1 MKFKTYKTI
10 GSVLT
15 WLSIIS
21 LAIGIISILA
31 LQKQMPLFIALAIC
45 AVTFWFVV
53 VGDIKNR
60 GKDDE
65 GD

>member
-1 MKFKTYKTI
+1 MKFKTYETI

-21 LAIGIISILA
+21 LAIGVMSVLV
-31 LQKQMPLFIALAIC
+31 LHKQMPLFIALAIC
-45 AVTFWFVV
+45 AVTFWFSVIS
-53 VGDIKNR
+53 DMPK